1 MKYIVFFVLVF
12 FLIGTL
18 VIPQSLAQGIV
29 PAWIKNNAGW
39 WANDEIDDFTFAQGI
54 GFLIKN
60 KIIQISDL
68 PTTPDGDIII
78 EEDIVIPSWIKNNAG
93 WWASDNISDSDFL
106 YGIKYL
112 VESNIIKFQSDNI
125 EQYILDWDTIVND
138 SLYAYEGSIRLQSKF
153 FDYVNYTVEYN
164 AATDSLRD
172 SSKPTL
178 LESGVWLYQITGH
191 EQFLDN
197 SRSIANLIEES
208 YLYNSGIVMNV
219 HPITNVVKIDEEH
232 TNQII
237 LSDIAK
243 LALVDSNY
251 AQLTKTLADAVIE
264 HEINHE
270 TDLFYTF
277 VTLEGEPLDKSMYMS
292 YGGSVGL
299 ESLLLAYEVTS
310 DKTYLDQVKRTI
322 LAYWDLRD
330 KETNLIPS
338 WVNADTNSVKEPFMQ
353 QYGAGIFLK
362 VLLHYYYLTED
373 EDVYKIIEDYTDAV
387 VDYFWDGKTWNYR
400 VNYDGTVRSSVIEA
414 NYGKLDDALFL
425 VYDLNPARFQKAY
438 DLAKSDYDFSFQNRI
453 TMTNGLAIH
462 AVKDDGS
469 PASHES
475 MMTYAF
481 LINQNPAV
489 RLYQDTMEPKYIEN
503 MKDFYK
509 KIILHHKREY
519 GYIWGIDAYTL
530 EDTPLGVNLNQRA
543 AAMIGNKI
551 NLSFIPSDSVNIVW
565 TKIGNFEITQPFIVH
580 FNEPGRF
587 NAINFDYREK
597 SIFFEIIENQGT
609 ITFSGAI
616 KNVLVDSQN
625 YSNFNGNTLNTL
637 EGRHNYKVTLVD

>member
-12 FLIGTL
+12 FLIGIL

-29 PAWIKNNAGW
+29 PAWIKNNAEW

-60 KIIQISDL
+60 KIIQIDDL
-68 PTTPDGDIII
+68 PTTPAGDIII
-78 EEDIVIPSWIKNNAG
+78 EENIIIPAWIKNNAG

-112 VESNIIKFQSDNI
+112 VESDIIEFQSGSTFEETYTV

-164 AATDSLRD
+164 AATDSLSD

-219 HPITNVVKIDEEH
+219 HPITDVVKIDEEH
-232 TNQII
+232 TNQEI

-243 LALVDSNY
+243 LALVDSSY

-264 HEINHE
+264 YEINSE
-270 TDLFYTF
+270 TDLFYSS

-292 YGGSVGL
+292 YDGAVGL

-310 DKTYLDQVKRTI
+310 DSTYLEQVKRTI

-338 WVNADTNSVKEPFMQ
+338 WVNADTKSVKEPFMQ
-353 QYGAGIFLK
+353 QYGAGGFLK

-373 EDVYKIIEDYTDAV
+373 NDVYKIIDDYTNAV
-387 VDYFWDGKTWNYR
+387 VNHFWDGKTWNYR
-400 VNYDGTVRSSVIEA
+400 VDYDGTIR
-414 NYGKLDDALFL
+414 
-425 VYDLNPARFQKAY
+425 
-438 DLAKSDYDFSFQNRI
+438 
-453 TMTNGLAIH
+453 
-462 AVKDDGS
+462 
-469 PASHES
+469 
-475 MMTYAF
+475 
-481 LINQNPAV
+481 
-489 RLYQDTMEPKYIEN
+489 
-503 MKDFYK
+503 
-509 KIILHHKREY
+509 
-519 GYIWGIDAYTL
+519 
-530 EDTPLGVNLNQRA
+530 
-543 AAMIGNKI
+543 
-551 NLSFIPSDSVNIVW
+551 
-565 TKIGNFEITQPFIVH
+565 
-580 FNEPGRF
+580 
-587 NAINFDYREK
+587 
-597 SIFFEIIENQGT
+597 
-609 ITFSGAI
+609 
-616 KNVLVDSQN
+616 
-625 YSNFNGNTLNTL
+625 
-637 EGRHNYKVTLVD
+637 